1 MTKTIR
7 IALLWHTLDHPN
19 LGVDALTRA
28 NIAILRA
35 AAERASL
42 TPEFVLLG
50 TPSDAA
56 LDADIIQGPRF
67 SPKQIALMRSDF
79 LRTLSS
85 CDVAFDISEGDSFTD
100 IYGLT
105 RFLQQSATK
114 ISAILQSIPLVLSP
128 QTIGPFN
135 SGWTK
140 KVAGWIIG
148 KTARTYARDDLS
160 SSALRELGASGNTD
174 EAIDVAFRLP
184 FQRPGRSSN
193 QSLKIGINVSG
204 LLFNGGYSGSNE
216 FGLRLDYPAFVRQ
229 VISHFSSMD
238 GVEIW
243 LVPHVIAPGTVDDDT
258 AASKILSAE
267 FPNVSLAPVF
277 SNSIEAKSFISGL
290 DFFSGARMHACIAA
304 YSSVVPVVPVAYS
317 RKFNGL
323 FGTLGYT
330 RLVDGLSDDNASAL
344 STVISTYEQRSAAA
358 ADINHGLSMIHERLE
373 RYESAAAALFSD
385 IKAHA

>member
-1 MTKTIR
+1 MTNTIK

-42 TPEFVLLG
+42 KPEFVLLG
-50 TPSDAA
+50 TPSAAA
-56 LDADIIQGPRF
+56 LEPDMVQGPRF
-67 SPKQIALMRSDF
+67 SPKRIVLMRSDYLKT
-79 LRTLSS
+79 LRS
-85 CDVAFDISEGDSFTD
+85 CDIAFDISEGDSFTD
-100 IYGLT
+100 IYGIS

-114 ISAILQSIPLVLSP
+114 VSAILQSIPLVLSP

-135 SGWTK
+135 SGWTR

-160 SSALRELGASGNTD
+160 SRALSELGAAGNTD

-184 FQRPGRSSN
+184 FQRPERSTA
-193 QSLKIGINVSG
+193 QPLKIGINVSG
-204 LLFNGGYSGSNE
+204 LLFNGGYTGSNE
-216 FGLRLDYPAFVRQ
+216 FGMRLDYPAFVRQ
-229 VISHFSSMD
+229 IISHFYSME

-243 LVPHVIAPGTVDDDT
+243 LVPHVIAPNTVDDDT
-258 AASKILSAE
+258 AASRILLAE
-267 FPNVSLAPVF
+267 FPNVRLAPIF

-304 YSSVVPVVPVAYS
+304 YSSGVPVVPVAYS

-323 FGTLGYT
+323 FGTLGYV
-330 RLVDGLSDDNASAL
+330 RLVDGLSDDNTSAFGAI
-344 STVISTYEQRSAAA
+344 ISTFDERIAAA
-358 ADINHGLSMIHERLE
+358 AEINTGLGMIHERLE
-373 RYESAAAALFSD
+373 RYESAAATLFSN
-385 IKAHA
+385 IKTHV